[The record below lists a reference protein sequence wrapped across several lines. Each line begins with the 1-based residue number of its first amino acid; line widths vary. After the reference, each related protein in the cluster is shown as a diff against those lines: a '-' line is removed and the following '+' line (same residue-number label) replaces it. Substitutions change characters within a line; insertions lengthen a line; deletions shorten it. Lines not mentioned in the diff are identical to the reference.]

1 MKSFFESNWKRY
13 VSLFAVSA
21 SLLATGPVRGQ
32 DTTTPEQLHPDYNPI
47 IKTIDNVA
55 KRSTSTA
62 IKVVFLLDAADWAD
76 ARTQQLREF
85 VQTYV
90 DTNTTKLK
98 SCDSVGIYL
107 YRDKL
112 LTGSD
117 YEQPVAELVKAR
129 DGILRV
135 KNMPD
140 LPAYAGHTDPY
151 RALSDLYTKERDC
164 VYVLL
169 SRMASPD
176 KPASGM
182 TREEFEKGFGDKIR
196 HEPDV
201 NRSILVSAEK
211 GRKTWA
217 YFDVYRSAEYKSDLP
232 CSGVGGDPSGGS
244 NTGNTGA
251 GTGGGGGDG
260 DPWLLLILLLSA
272 GILGGLALK
281 PLSFRVTLDGA
292 TPRGFSVS
300 ALRPTK
306 IYINLKENKIVDEM
320 KTGVVTLVVKKHPLR
335 DEFNVT
341 VEPASAKCTGNDRP
355 IVLNKPHVITVEHND
370 SMNRITFSNNRLG

>member
-13 VSLFAVSA
+13 VSLFAISV
-21 SLLATGPVRGQ
+21 LLVAKSPVRGQ
-32 DTTTPEQLHPDYNPI
+32 DTTPPEQLHPDYSPI

-90 DTNTTKLK
+90 DANTTKLK
-98 SCDSVGIYL
+98 PCDSVGIYL

-140 LPAYAGHTDPY
+140 LPTYAGHTDPY

-176 KPASGM
+176 KPDTGM

-217 YFDVYRSAEYKSDLP
+217 YFDVYRSSEYKSDLP
-232 CSGVGGDPSGGS
+232 CADEPPPPPPCTPDDCGKPNCEACPPTDPW
-244 NTGNTGA
+244 
-251 GTGGGGGDG
+251 
-260 DPWLLLILLLSA
+260 WLLLLPVVGLF
-272 GILGGLALK
+272 GLAIK
-281 PLSFRVTLDGA
+281 PLSFRVTLDGD

-320 KTGVVTLVVKKHPLR
+320 KAGVVALVVRKHPIR
-335 DEFNVT
+335 GEFTVN
-341 VEPASAKCTGNDRP
+341 VEPASAKCAGNDRP
-355 IVLNKPHVITVEHND
+355 VVLKERHVITVEHN
-370 SMNRITFSNNRLG
+370 SAKQRITFSRN

>member
-1 MKSFFESNWKRY
+1 MSLLAAT
-13 VSLFAVSA
+13 VSLFSCA
-21 SLLATGPVRGQ
+21 SVRGQ
-32 DTTTPEQLHPDYNPI
+32 DDGIAGQLHPDYNPI

-55 KRSTSTA
+55 KRSDSA
-62 IKVVFLLDAADWAD
+62 AMKVVFLLDAADWSD

-85 VQTYV
+85 VQTYI
-90 DTNTTKLK
+90 DSNTTKLR
-98 SCDSVGIYL
+98 SCDSVGLYL

-117 YEQPVAELVKAR
+117 YVQPVAELLKSR

-135 KNMPD
+135 KNSRE
-140 LPAYAGHTDPY
+140 LPAYGGHTDPY

-176 KPASGM
+176 KPAKGM
-182 TREEFEKGFGDKIR
+182 SLNEFEKGFGDKIR

-201 NRSILVSAEK
+201 NRSIIVSAEK

-217 YFDVYRSAEYKSDLP
+217 YFDIYRSAEYKGDLP
-232 CSGVGGDPSGGS
+232 CGGVGGETAGGT
-244 NTGNTGA
+244 NTGNNG
-251 GTGGGGGDG
+251 GGDGGGGGD
-260 DPWLLLILLLSA
+260 PLFLLILLLPA

-320 KTGVVTLVVKKHPLR
+320 KAGVVALVVKKHPLR
-335 DEFNVT
+335 GEFTVT

-355 IVLNKPHVITVEHND
+355 VVLKERHVITVEHN
-370 SMNRITFSNNRLG
+370 SSKQRITFSKN

>member
-1 MKSFFESNWKRY
+1 MSLLAAT
-13 VSLFAVSA
+13 VSLFPCS
-21 SLLATGPVRGQ
+21 SVRGQ
-32 DTTTPEQLHPDYNPI
+32 DDGIAGQLHPDYNPI

-55 KRSTSTA
+55 KRSDSTA
-62 IKVVFLLDAADWAD
+62 IKVVFLLDAADWSD

-85 VQTYV
+85 VQTYI
-90 DTNTTKLK
+90 DSNTTKLR
-98 SCDSVGIYL
+98 SCDSVGLYL

-117 YEQPVAELVKAR
+117 YVQPVAELLKSR

-135 KNMPD
+135 KNSRE
-140 LPAYAGHTDPY
+140 LPAYGGHTDPY

-176 KPASGM
+176 KPAKGM
-182 TREEFEKGFGDKIR
+182 SLEEFEKGFGDKIR

-201 NRSILVSAEK
+201 NRSIIVSAEK

-217 YFDVYRSAEYKSDLP
+217 YFDIYRSAEYKGDLP
-232 CSGVGGDPSGGS
+232 CGGREGDNTIIVADPVREP
-244 NTGNTGA
+244 
-251 GTGGGGGDG
+251 GD
-260 DPWLLLILLLSA
+260 DPGWDSALLLILLLPA
-272 GILGGLALK
+272 GILAGLALK

-320 KTGVVTLVVKKHPLR
+320 KAGVVALVVKKHPLR
-335 DEFNVT
+335 AEFTVT
-341 VEPASAKCTGNDRP
+341 IEPASAKCTGNDRP
-355 IVLNKPHVITVEHND
+355 VVLKERHVITVDHN
-370 SMNRITFSNNRLG
+370 SSKQRITFSKN

>member
-13 VSLFAVSA
+13 I
-21 SLLATGPVRGQ
+21 SLLAISVSLVASGPVRGQ
-32 DTTTPEQLHPDYNPI
+32 DTTTPEQLHPDYSPI
-47 IKTIDNVA
+47 INTIDNVA

-90 DTNTTKLK
+90 DANTTKLK
-98 SCDSVGIYL
+98 PCDSVGIYL

-135 KNMPD
+135 KNMPE
-140 LPAYAGHTDPY
+140 LPTYAGHTDPY

-176 KPASGM
+176 KPDTGM

-232 CSGVGGDPSGGS
+232 CGDQGGVTGGGT
-244 NTGNTGA
+244 NIGN
-251 GTGGGGGDG
+251 TGGGGPEDVGAG
-260 DPWLLLILLLSA
+260 PEWLLLLLLPA
-272 GILGGLALK
+272 GILAGLALN
-281 PLSFRVTLDGA
+281 PLSFRVTLDGD

-300 ALRPTK
+300 TLRPTK

-320 KTGVVTLVVKKHPLR
+320 KAGVVALVVRKHPIR
-335 DEFNVT
+335 GEFTVN

-355 IVLNKPHVITVEHND
+355 VVLKERHVITVEHN
-370 SMNRITFSNNRLG
+370 SSKQRITFSKN

>member
-1 MKSFFESNWKRY
+1 MSLLAAT
-13 VSLFAVSA
+13 VSLFPCS
-21 SLLATGPVRGQ
+21 SVRGQ
-32 DTTTPEQLHPDYNPI
+32 DDGIAGQLHPDYNPI

-55 KRSTSTA
+55 KRSDSTA
-62 IKVVFLLDAADWAD
+62 IKVVFLLDAADWSD

-85 VQTYV
+85 VQTYI
-90 DTNTTKLK
+90 DSNTTKLR
-98 SCDSVGIYL
+98 SCDSVGLYL

-117 YEQPVAELVKAR
+117 YVQPVAELLKSR

-135 KNMPD
+135 KNSRE
-140 LPAYAGHTDPY
+140 LPAYGGHTDPY

-176 KPASGM
+176 KPAKGM
-182 TREEFEKGFGDKIR
+182 SLEEFEKGFGDKIR

-201 NRSILVSAEK
+201 NRSIIVSAEK

-217 YFDVYRSAEYKSDLP
+217 YFDIYRSAEYKGDLP
-232 CSGVGGDPSGGS
+232 CESIVEPPPPPPPCDPDNCGRPGCECPPQP
-244 NTGNTGA
+244 
-251 GTGGGGGDG
+251 
-260 DPWLLLILLLSA
+260 PWPLLLLPL
-272 GILGGLALK
+272 GVLGGLALK
-281 PLSFRVTLDGA
+281 SLSFRVTLDGA

-320 KTGVVTLVVKKHPLR
+320 KAGVVALVVKKHPLR
-335 DEFNVT
+335 GEFTVT

-355 IVLNKPHVITVEHND
+355 VVLKERHVITVDHN
-370 SMNRITFSNNRLG
+370 SSKQRITFSKN